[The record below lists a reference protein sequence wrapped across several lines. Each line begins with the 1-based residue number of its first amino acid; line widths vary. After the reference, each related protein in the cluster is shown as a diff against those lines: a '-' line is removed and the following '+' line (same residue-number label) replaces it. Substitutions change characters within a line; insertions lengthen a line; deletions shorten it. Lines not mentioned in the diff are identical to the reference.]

1 MSDAL
6 KLELVSPEKELVS
19 RMVRAVLAPGLEGY
33 FEVRPGHAPVLSIL
47 RPGVL
52 RITEISGAET
62 KFFVRGGYVEVG
74 GDVMSV
80 LAEYAAPL
88 EEFSSDRLE
97 REIRWA
103 EEDLQDARN
112 EEERR
117 KLAERLDF
125 LRALQ
130 TALETGF

>member
-1 MSDAL
+1 MADTL
-6 KLELVSPEKELVS
+6 KLELVSPERELAS
-19 RMVRAVLAPGLEGY
+19 RVVRAVLVPGLEGY

-52 RITEISGAET
+52 RITEISNAET

-74 GDVMSV
+74 GDEVSV

-88 EEFSSDRLE
+88 EQFTPDQLAQ
-97 REIRWA
+97 EIRWA
-103 EEDLQDARN
+103 EEDLADARN
-112 EEERR
+112 DEERR
-117 KLAERLDF
+117 KLTERLDF
-125 LRALQ
+125 LRALK